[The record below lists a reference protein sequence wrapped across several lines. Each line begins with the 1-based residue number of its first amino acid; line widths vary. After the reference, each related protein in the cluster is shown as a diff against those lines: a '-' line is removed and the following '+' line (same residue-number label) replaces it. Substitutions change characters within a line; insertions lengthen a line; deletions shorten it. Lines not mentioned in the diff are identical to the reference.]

1 MKKKKEDT
9 SNMKGDIKSKQNK
22 FVRVHNCIIF
32 TYSRCLCLEIAFD
45 LRQTPRQI
53 NFITG
58 FYHYKDLHTIST
70 HSTPIHLPDSEILLK

>member
-1 MKKKKEDT
+1 MF
-9 SNMKGDIKSKQNK
+9 GD
-22 FVRVHNCIIF
+22 
-32 TYSRCLCLEIAFD
+32 AFN
-45 LRQTPRQI
+45 LRQTPRQII